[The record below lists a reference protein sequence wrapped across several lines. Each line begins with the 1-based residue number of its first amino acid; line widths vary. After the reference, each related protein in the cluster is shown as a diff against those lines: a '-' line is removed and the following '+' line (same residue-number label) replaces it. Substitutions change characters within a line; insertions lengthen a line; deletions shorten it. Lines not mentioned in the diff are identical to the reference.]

1 MLLLKTVLFLFQLR
15 NRGPST
21 FSKAMLDIEWP
32 YRFNNGSLL
41 YITKLEVDG
50 DGGMNCSTDMEINPL
65 NVSNPLSAEKNIT
78 SPSGG
83 GGRDRTE
90 GRNRNHVH
98 RRELERKEM
107 EGDLETLAE
116 SQNRS
121 FTVRSSASFS
131 VIEMPYNKNLLS
143 ELPSNTTTVSMSVIW
158 VKSDPE
164 PVPWWVVAL
173 ALIAGLLLLAV
184 LIFIMYKLGFFE
196 RVRPPQEDST
206 EKEQLAPQ
214 ENGDRNTDA

>member
-1 MLLLKTVLFLFQLR
+1 MENGRVIECPVCIEAAGSEYKLR

-21 FSKAMLDIEWP
+21 FSKAMLDVEWP
-32 YRFNNGSLL
+32 YRFTNGSLL

-65 NVSNPLSAEKNIT
+65 NNPLSGEKNIT

-83 GGRDRTE
+83 GDRTE
-90 GRNRNHVH
+90 GRNRNHDCSKVQCLKI
-98 RRELERKEM
+98 RCQVGRVER
-107 EGDLETLAE
+107 G
-116 SQNRS
+116 Q
-121 FTVRSSASFS
+121 SAILYIHSRLGVATFL
-131 VIEMPYNKNLLS
+131 K
-143 ELPSNTTTVSMSVIW
+143 VSMSVIW

-164 PVPWWVVAL
+164 PVPWWVVTL
-173 ALIAGLLLLAV
+173 ALIAGLLLLAL
-184 LIFIMYKLGFFE
+184 LIFIMYKLGFFK
-196 RVRPPQEDST
+196 RVRPPQEDAT